1 MNPSKF
7 YNLECEKKKS
17 VQNGNILNYKETRV
31 KRLCYT
37 LRKKRSLIRH
47 EEEKQKKKKKEQI
60 VLAIYDYK

>member
-1 MNPSKF
+1 M
-7 YNLECEKKKS
+7 
-17 VQNGNILNYKETRV
+17 NYKETRV